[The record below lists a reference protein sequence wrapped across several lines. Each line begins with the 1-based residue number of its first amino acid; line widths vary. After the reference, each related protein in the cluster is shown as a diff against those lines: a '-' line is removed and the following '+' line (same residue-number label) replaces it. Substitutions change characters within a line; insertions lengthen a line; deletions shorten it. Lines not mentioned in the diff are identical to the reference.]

1 MSPRG
6 TGVGTRG
13 ILAARPPGGVAQGL
27 QEGTRD
33 LGEDS
38 SVLGHPQRGGPRV
51 GARRGCSSWVPTGW
65 AAAEA
70 KHRARCPPPGVPNAL
85 STHQEGAPGP
95 TPAQPPQHQGRPRP
109 LPTSPRRGSSAP
121 RSPPKIP
128 LPSALLN
135 SLAAGKR
142 QQGRNEAPNV
152 ITVLVSLPPASSQ
165 PHLSRRQ
172 RAGRE
177 ERNQCLS
184 LA

>member
-1 MSPRG
+1 M
-6 TGVGTRG
+6 GTRASSWLVPWAG
-13 ILAARPPGGVAQGL
+13 WL

-33 LGEDS
+33 LGEDR
-38 SVLGHPQRGGPRV
+38 SVLGHPQQGEPRV
-51 GARRGCSSWVPTGW
+51 GTHRRCSSWVPTGL
-65 AAAEA
+65 
-70 KHRARCPPPGVPNAL
+70 G
-85 STHQEGAPGP
+85 THPQGSQ
-95 TPAQPPQHQGRPRP
+95 TPSPHTKRGHEVRPRSTVATPSPFPPARAGGALRLAVP
-109 LPTSPRRGSSAP
+109 L
-121 RSPPKIP
+121 KIP
-128 LPSALLN
+128 PPSALLN